1 MERLCVTCGKALT
14 GSHWS
19 VRYCSTECK
28 GPRKPKPLKAER
40 EATTRALEELRANPP
55 KCPLCGVRIA
65 AERLPAKYCSDA
77 CNQKAYAQRHAV
89 RLQAE
94 RMLANAVRADARK
107 VSLECE
113 FCGNQFEK
121 GSWNQRYCSKL
132 CGQRGWAR
140 ENPEHYA
147 QIQANS
153 EARRHAKSIGRLS
166 NRPNCPMCGE
176 RLPIERGPKAIY
188 CSAACN
194 DRAFYHRNRPIMLAR
209 MRDYRVR
216 NREYFRRKAVENHAR
231 RLAEDPEGYPKTL
244 RLRALSWHR
253 RNREQVRERA
263 RLRTFLR
270 PGRTSIHAANYR
282 ARRAGAETFDF
293 TEKDWQRLMNRYG
306 GRCAYCAELII
317 GKIHKEHVIP
327 LSRGGRHSLGNI
339 LPACGS
345 CNFSKGPL
353 FLMEWRMREIRFR
366 RNSGQAC

>member
-1 MERLCVTCGKALT
+1 M
-14 GSHWS
+14 HWS
-19 VRYCSTECK
+19 ARFCSTECK
-28 GPRKPKPLKAER
+28 GPRKPKPSKAER
-40 EATTRALEELRANPP
+40 EATTRALDELRANPP

-77 CNQKAYAQRHAV
+77 CNQRAYAQRHAV

-94 RMLANAVRADARK
+94 RMVANAVRADARR

-113 FCGNQFEK
+113 YCGNQFEK

-153 EARRHAKSIGRLS
+153 EARRHAKSLDRLS

-176 RLPIERGPKAIY
+176 RLRIERGPKAIY

-194 DRAFYHRNRPIMLAR
+194 DRASYHRNRPIMLAR
-209 MRDYRVR
+209 MRDFRVR

-231 RLAEDPEGYPKTL
+231 RLAEDPEGYPITL

-263 RLRTFLR
+263 RLRTFRR
-270 PGRTSIHAANYR
+270 PGRTSIYAANYR
-282 ARRAGAETFDF
+282 ARRAGAETFNF
-293 TEKDWQRLMNRYG
+293 TEKDWQRLINRYE

-366 RNSGQAC
+366 RNNGQAC